1 MKILLVSL
9 VLLGGSAFAAERL
22 TLADALKKAHDNHP
36 TLRNAEANLEVL
48 RARQSQALG
57 PMLPQ
62 INATAQYLRAQG
74 TYSRVSGGGAGAP
87 ATATPSNLF
96 SFGLNGSQLLWDFG
110 VIERF
115 RAAGYVKEA
124 QEATVRATELQISLG
139 VRQAYFNASAQLT
152 LLKVFEQIVANS
164 QFYVKAIEGLVS
176 ASQRTAID
184 VAQAKT
190 QLANAQLNVINARN
204 QYQVALAN
212 LNAAI
217 GARETQQW
225 VIDEVQLGA
234 IEGEEDPLDNLVKR
248 AVESRPE
255 IVALRRTEQA
265 WAAQSLAAIGGYMP
279 TLSLTGAI
287 SEAGQ
292 NIEALQF
299 NWSFGVLLNWNLVNG
314 GLTTG
319 LYREALHQREATE
332 ALLDVQLLQ
341 VRVDVETAQ
350 ATIRNQAAAVE
361 AAQVA
366 VDAATAQLKLA
377 EAQLKVGLGTTI
389 VVTDA
394 QTQFANAQSLLVQA
408 NMNLST
414 ARAQLLAALGVPYD
428 G

>member
-1 MKILLVSL
+1 MKTLFVSLLV
-9 VLLGGSAFAAERL
+9 LGGTAFAEERL
-22 TLADALKKAHDNHP
+22 TLADALKLAQDNHP
-36 TLRNAEANLEVL
+36 QLRNAEANLEVM
-48 RARQSQALG
+48 RARQSQAMG

-87 ATATPSNLF
+87 ATAVPSNLF
-96 SFGLNGSQLLWDFG
+96 SFGLNGSQMLWDFG

-124 QEATVRATELQISLG
+124 QEATVRAVELQISLG
-139 VRQAYFNASAQLT
+139 VRRAYFAASAQLT
-152 LLKVFEQIVANS
+152 LMKVLEQIIENA
-164 QFYVKAIEGLVS
+164 AIHLREIEGLAS

-190 QLANAQLNVINARN
+190 QLANAKLNAINARN
-204 QYQVALAN
+204 AYQVGLAT
-212 LNAAI
+212 LNQAV
-217 GARETQQW
+217 GVRETHQW
-225 VIDEVQLGA
+225 TIDEIQLGPV
-234 IEGEEDPLDNLVKR
+234 EGEEDSLDNLVKR

-255 IVALRRTEQA
+255 IVSLRRTEEV

-279 TLSLTGAI
+279 TLSLTGAV

-292 NIEALQF
+292 NIEALGF

-314 GLTTG
+314 GQTTG
-319 LYREALHQREATE
+319 LYREALHQKEATQ

-389 VVTDA
+389 VLSDA
-394 QTQFANAQSLLVQA
+394 QIQFTNANNLLVQA
-408 NMNLST
+408 QFNLST
-414 ARAQLLAALGVPYD
+414 ARAQLLAALGVPHD
-428 G
+428 Q